1 MTELFTGLS
10 TGALYGLVALIFGIA
25 ITQTGVFDFSAPQ
38 ATMVGSFIAYMSVT
52 NTGFPLWLAGAICVV
67 AGAILGIFVEAVAIR
82 PLGSNRHGALVTT
95 VGAAFLIQGI
105 AFVIW
110 GPDAH
115 AVRVDWAAKVHT
127 LWGGKIQTIDLIL
140 LAMLLVSAVVLIF
153 ISEKT
158 PWGLAG
164 RASMIDRDLA
174 ATRGVNV
181 LANRI
186 ITFAA
191 AGALA
196 GGVGFLAGMK
206 VYTSFDLGTTVLV
219 FSFAA
224 LTLGGIGSFTGA
236 VVGGLVIGTTQSYT
250 ARYLGDSYGLIVVFT
265 LLLLVLFIRPT
276 GIMGKKKLRLV

>member
-10 TGALYGLVALIFGIA
+10 TGALYGLVALIFSIGM
-25 ITQTGVFDFSAPQ
+25 TQTGVFDFAAPQ
-38 ATMVGSFIAYMSVT
+38 ALMVGSFIAYMSVT
-52 NTGFPLWLAGAICVV
+52 NTGFPLWLAGALSVL
-67 AGAILGIFVEAVAIR
+67 AGATLGVFVEALAVR
-82 PLGSNRHGALVTT
+82 PLGANRHGALVTT
-95 VGAAFLIQGI
+95 VGAAFVIQGI

-115 AVRVDWAAKVHT
+115 SVRVDWAAKVHDV
-127 LWGGKIQTIDLIL
+127 WGGKIQTIDFVM
-140 LAMLLVSAVVLIF
+140 LAMLLVTVVVLMVV
-153 ISEKT
+153 SERT

-174 ATRGVNV
+174 ASRGVNV
-181 LANRI
+181 LANRV

-206 VYTSFDLGTTVLV
+206 VYTSFDLGTTILV

-224 LTLGGIGSFTGA
+224 LTLGGIGSFPGA
-236 VVGGLVIGTTQSYT
+236 AVGGLIIGITQSYT
-250 ARYLGDSYGLIVVFT
+250 ARYLGDSYGLIAVFT
-265 LLLLVLFIRPT
+265 LLLLVLLVRPA
-276 GIMGKKKLRLV
+276 GIMGKKGLRLV